1 MKARPK
7 NLKII
12 IDMLFSSI
20 IFLFQ
25 FLPLCLLLYFLAGKR
40 LRNLLLLIASLVF
53 YAWGESYYVLLMLVS
68 ILVNYLCG
76 LMIDRYR
83 GRQAARGFFISAI
96 AFNVL
101 SISVFKYANFLVD
114 NLNTLL
120 SQVGVGPIELAPI
133 HLPIG
138 ISFFTFQ
145 AMSYAVDVYRR
156 DASVQRSPLNI
167 GLYIALF
174 PQLIAGPIIRYH
186 DIAAQLIRRRVRLDD
201 FSYGIE
207 RFVVG
212 LGKKVLI
219 ANQVAII
226 ADQIFSMPYE
236 TLTPGV
242 AWLGVLC
249 YTLQIYFDFSGYSDM
264 AIGLGR
270 MFGFHFLENFN
281 YPYFS
286 RSIREFWRRWHISLS
301 SWFRDYLYIPLGGN
315 HAGPLRTYL
324 NLLIVFFLCGL
335 WHGASWNFV
344 IWGLLHGLFLVIE
357 RLGFEKILNR
367 CWSPLRHLYVML
379 VVCTGWVFFRT
390 ENLSAAI
397 HYLAAMAG
405 LNPSLDLQQQP
416 FVQVDFYIR
425 LAIAAGIL
433 FSTPVLRPLRGSI
446 EGIIGIGR
454 PKAADVLSG
463 SIGILNTLALAV
475 LFYASVLFLA
485 AGAYNP
491 FIYFRF

>member
-1 MKARPK
+1 
-7 NLKII
+7 
-12 IDMLFSSI
+12 MLFSSI

-83 GRQAARGFFISAI
+83 GRQAARGFLIAAI

-120 SQVGVGPIELAPI
+120 SQIGAGPIELAPI

-156 DASVQRSPLNI
+156 DAPVQRNPLNI

-201 FSYGIE
+201 LSYGIE

-226 ADQIFSMPYE
+226 ADQVFSFPYE

-264 AIGLGR
+264 AIGIGR

-281 YPYFS
+281 YPYIS

-315 HAGPLRTYL
+315 HRGPLRTYL

-367 CWSPLRHLYVML
+367 WWSPLRYLYVML
-379 VVCTGWVFFRT
+379 VVCTGWVFFRA
-390 ENLSAAI
+390 ENLS
-397 HYLAAMAG
+397 
-405 LNPSLDLQQQP
+405 S
-416 FVQVDFYIR
+416 
-425 LAIAAGIL
+425 
-433 FSTPVLRPLRGSI
+433 
-446 EGIIGIGR
+446 
-454 PKAADVLSG
+454 
-463 SIGILNTLALAV
+463 
-475 LFYASVLFLA
+475 
-485 AGAYNP
+485 
-491 FIYFRF
+491 

>member
-1 MKARPK
+1 
-7 NLKII
+7 
-12 IDMLFSSI
+12 MLFSSI

-83 GRQAARGFFISAI
+83 GRQAARGFLIAAI

-120 SQVGVGPIELAPI
+120 SQIGAGPIELAPI

-156 DASVQRSPLNI
+156 DAPVQRNPLNI

-186 DIAAQLIRRRVRLDD
+186 NIAAQLIRRRVRLDD
-201 FSYGIE
+201 LSYGIE

-226 ADQIFSMPYE
+226 ADQVFSFPYE

-281 YPYFS
+281 YPYIS

-315 HAGPLRTYL
+315 HRGPLRTYL
-324 NLLIVFFLCGL
+324 NLLIVFFLC
-335 WHGASWNFV
+335 
-344 IWGLLHGLFLVIE
+344 
-357 RLGFEKILNR
+357 
-367 CWSPLRHLYVML
+367 
-379 VVCTGWVFFRT
+379 
-390 ENLSAAI
+390 
-397 HYLAAMAG
+397 
-405 LNPSLDLQQQP
+405 
-416 FVQVDFYIR
+416 
-425 LAIAAGIL
+425 
-433 FSTPVLRPLRGSI
+433 
-446 EGIIGIGR
+446 
-454 PKAADVLSG
+454 
-463 SIGILNTLALAV
+463 
-475 LFYASVLFLA
+475 
-485 AGAYNP
+485 
-491 FIYFRF
+491 

>member
-1 MKARPK
+1 
-7 NLKII
+7 
-12 IDMLFSSI
+12 MLFSSI

-40 LRNLLLLIASLVF
+40 LRNLLLLMASLIF

-83 GRQAARGFFISAI
+83 GRQAARGFLIAAI

-114 NLNTLL
+114 NLNIVLF
-120 SQVGVGPIELAPI
+120 QIGGGPIELAPI

-156 DASVQRSPLNI
+156 DASVQRNPLNI

-186 DIAAQLIRRRVRLDD
+186 NIAVQLIRRRVRLDD
-201 FSYGIE
+201 LSYGIE

-226 ADQIFSMPYE
+226 ADQVFSFPYE

-281 YPYFS
+281 YPYIS

-315 HAGPLRTYL
+315 HRGPLRTYL

-367 CWSPLRHLYVML
+367 CWSPLRYLYVML
-379 VVCTGWVFFRT
+379 VVCTGWVFFRA
-390 ENLSAAI
+390 ENLSAAA

-405 LNPSLDLQQQP
+405 LNPSLDLQQQA
-416 FVQVDFYIR
+416 FVQVDFYVR

-433 FSTPVLRPLRGSI
+433 FSTPVVKPLRGWI
-446 EGIIGIGR
+446 EENISIGR
-454 PKAADVLSG
+454 PKAAEVLSG
-463 SIGILNTLALAV
+463 SIGILNTLALAL

>member
-1 MKARPK
+1 
-7 NLKII
+7 
-12 IDMLFSSI
+12 MLFSSI

-68 ILVNYLCG
+68 ILVNYICG

-83 GRQAARGFFISAI
+83 GRQAARGFLIAAI

-114 NLNTLL
+114 NLNTVL
-120 SQVGVGPIELAPI
+120 SQIGAGPIELAPI

-156 DASVQRSPLNI
+156 DASVQRNPLNI

-201 FSYGIE
+201 LSYGIE

-226 ADQIFSMPYE
+226 ADQVFSFPYE

-281 YPYFS
+281 YPYIS

-315 HAGPLRTYL
+315 HKGPLRTYL

-335 WHGASWNFV
+335 WHGAGWNFV

-367 CWSPLRHLYVML
+367 CWSPLRYLYVML
-379 VVCTGWVFFRT
+379 VVCTGWVFF
-390 ENLSAAI
+390 ELK
-397 HYLAAMAG
+397 
-405 LNPSLDLQQQP
+405 
-416 FVQVDFYIR
+416 
-425 LAIAAGIL
+425 IL
-433 FSTPVLRPLRGSI
+433 RRRYTI
-446 EGIIGIGR
+446 
-454 PKAADVLSG
+454 
-463 SIGILNTLALAV
+463 
-475 LFYASVLFLA
+475 
-485 AGAYNP
+485 
-491 FIYFRF
+491 

>member
-83 GRQAARGFFISAI
+83 GRQAARGFLIAAI

-145 AMSYAVDVYRR
+145 AMSYVVDVYRR
-156 DASVQRSPLNI
+156 DASAQRNPLNI

-226 ADQIFSMPYE
+226 ADQVFSVPYE

>member
-1 MKARPK
+1 
-7 NLKII
+7 
-12 IDMLFSSI
+12 MLFSSI

-25 FLPLCLLLYFLAGKR
+25 FLPLCLLLYFLVGKR

-76 LMIDRYR
+76 LMIDRCL
-83 GRQAARGFFISAI
+83 GRQAARGFLIAAI

-120 SQVGVGPIELAPI
+120 PQVGASPIELAPI

-145 AMSYAVDVYRR
+145 AMSYVVDVYRR
-156 DASVQRSPLNI
+156 DASVQRNPLNI

-207 RFVVG
+207 RFIVG

-226 ADQIFSMPYE
+226 ADQVFSIPYE

-281 YPYFS
+281 YPYIS

-315 HAGPLRTYL
+315 HGGPLRTYL

-367 CWSPLRHLYVML
+367 CWSPLRYLYVML
-379 VVCTGWVFFRT
+379 VVCIGWVFFRT
-390 ENLSAAI
+390 ENLSAAV

-405 LNPSLDLQQQP
+405 LNPSLDLQQQA

-454 PKAADVLSG
+454 PKAAEVLSG